1 MTRGGMTFKMKSEP
15 FASTVR
21 LNRRARTRVRGRYP
35 RRQLPGPVRGKGTG
49 GGRGRGR
56 AELQG

>member
-21 LNRRARTRVRGRYP
+21 LNRRARVRGRYP
-35 RRQLPGPVRGKGTG
+35 RRQLPGPVRGRGTG

-56 AELQG
+56 AVLQG

>member
-15 FASTVR
+15 FICIVR
-21 LNRRARTRVRGRYP
+21 LNRPARTSVRGPYP
-35 RRQLPGPVRGKGTG
+35 RRQLLQPVQGWETD